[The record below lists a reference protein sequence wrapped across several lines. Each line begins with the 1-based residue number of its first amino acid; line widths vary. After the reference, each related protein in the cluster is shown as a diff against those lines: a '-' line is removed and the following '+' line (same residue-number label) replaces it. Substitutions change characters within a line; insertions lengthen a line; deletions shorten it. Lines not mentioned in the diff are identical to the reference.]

1 MPLVSVVVPVYNGEK
16 TIQETVESVL
26 SQTLSD
32 LELLVINDGS
42 QDSTLERVSSFQD
55 SRIKVFSYANAGLAA
70 SRNRGLKLAS
80 SDYISFIDADDLW
93 TLDKLESQYQ
103 ALQKNPQAAVAYSW
117 TDYIDDSSQFLRR
130 GSHIT
135 VNGNVYAKLL
145 IIDFLENG
153 SNALIR
159 KQALIDVGGFDES
172 LPAAEDW
179 DIFLKLAAYYPF
191 VTVSSP
197 QILYRLSSNS
207 MSANVVRQE
216 AACVTVLNRAF
227 TQAPES
233 LQYLK
238 RYSFGNLYKYL
249 TAKILEG
256 YPDRQRGLAA
266 SRLFWNCIQQDP
278 SLLSARVTLKV
289 LVKIA
294 AMTVLPSPLS
304 QILLAK
310 TKKVFNTNTLLG
322 LMHIEDRELSC
333 H

>member
-1 MPLVSVVVPVYNGEK
+1 MPLISVVVPVYNGEK
-16 TIQETVESVL
+16 TIKETLESVL
-26 SQTLSD
+26 NQTLSD
-32 LELLVINDGS
+32 FELIVINDGS
-42 QDSTLERVSSFQD
+42 QDSTLEFVSSLKD
-55 SRIKVFSYANAGLAA
+55 LRIKVFSYPNAGLAA

-80 SDYISFIDADDLW
+80 SDYISFIDADDIW
-93 TLDKLESQYQ
+93 TAEKLETQYK
-103 ALQKNPQAAVAYSW
+103 ALQENPQAAVAYSW
-117 TDYIDDSSQFLRR
+117 TDYIDDSSQFLRQ

-145 IIDFLENG
+145 VIDFLENG

-159 KQALIDVGGFDES
+159 KQTLIEVGGFDES

-179 DIFLKLAAYYPF
+179 DIFLKLAAQYLFIAVPS
-191 VTVSSP
+191 T
-197 QILYRLSSNS
+197 QILYRISVNS

-216 AACVTVLNRAF
+216 AACVKVLNRAF

-256 YPDRQRGLAA
+256 YPNPQRGLTA

-278 SLLSARVTLKV
+278 TLISARVTLKI
-289 LVKIA
+289 LFKIA
-294 AMTVLPSPLS
+294 AMTVLPSQLA
-304 QILLAK
+304 QTLL
-310 TKKVFNTNTLLG
+310 TKQQKLFNTNTLLG
-322 LMHIEDRELSC
+322 LLQI
-333 H
+333 